1 MDPVSA
7 QKRIVDKHGLR
18 GTRAARAAQSVQV
31 ARTMLLDNKHC
42 ANETAN
48 VYKADGYFCCA
59 NGTSAFQKENGFV
72 GCADDISDLNQ
83 SMTLLAIEY
92 SAPTTTSQS
101 PTNTGGADTGDSS
114 SSSNTGA
121 IAGGVVGGVAGL
133 AILIGLI
140 WFFLRRRSQSKKS
153 AAGPTD
159 PSPLMSSVPA
169 LNSPASNAAGSTQPG
184 SSVSGSRSP
193 DANSSGYYNTA
204 PETTRSPV
212 ELESQ
217 ADSGLHELP
226 SLQAH
231 R

>member
-31 ARTMLLDNKHC
+31 ARTMS
-42 ANETAN
+42 N
-48 VYKADGYFCCA
+48 VVHRTQIVLGCLT
-59 NGTSAFQKENGFV
+59 TSIARMRQQMFTKQM
-72 GCADDISDLNQ
+72 DIFAVPMERRLFRKR
-83 SMTLLAIEY
+83 M
-92 SAPTTTSQS
+92 APTTTSQS

>member
-7 QKRIVDKHGLR
+7 QKQIVVKPGLR

-31 ARTMLLDNKHC
+31 ARTMS
-42 ANETAN
+42 N
-48 VYKADGYFCCA
+48 V
-59 NGTSAFQKENGFV
+59 KENGFV

-83 SMTLLAIEY
+83 SMTLLAIAY
-92 SAPTTTSQS
+92 SATVKPTSTPTPSSTISTTAPTITSQS
-101 PTNTGGADTGDSS
+101 ATNTGRADTGDSS
-114 SSSNTGA
+114 SSSNSGA

-140 WFFLRRRSQSKKS
+140 WFFLRRRSQSNKS
-153 AAGPTD
+153 ATGPTD

-193 DANSSGYYNTA
+193 DANNSGYYNTA
-204 PETTRSPV
+204 PETPRSPV